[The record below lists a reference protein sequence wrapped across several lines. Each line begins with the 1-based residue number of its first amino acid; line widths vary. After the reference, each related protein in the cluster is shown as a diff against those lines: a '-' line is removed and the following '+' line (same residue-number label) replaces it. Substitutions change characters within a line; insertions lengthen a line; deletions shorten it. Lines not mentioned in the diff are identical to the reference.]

1 VQAVYA
7 HAPDVPSRYAE
18 AAPEI
23 RRWAAGV
30 DRIFAESAAETGGVR
45 HVRWVTGTACVLDIV
60 HLTMAATTDDDTYEA
75 TVNAL
80 AAQGHARSDRK
91 YLVWT
96 DAGLYCGIADF
107 VDDDT
112 AAARNANNSGP
123 SYARI
128 DRGCWGL
135 TNAVEAHE
143 LMHTL
148 GGVQYSAPHSS
159 GSGHCLDENDRMCY
173 QDSIYVSTTSRCDA
187 SHERLFDCGHDD
199 YFSTSPPTGSY
210 LSTKW
215 NAANSG
221 FLATAEPGATTTT
234 TKPRQGRK
242 G

>member
-1 VQAVYA
+1 VSLTRDGLSETATDPIGTEGGGAVPCYGDGTSGKRVQAVYA
-7 HAPDVPSRYAE
+7 HAPDVPSRFAE

-80 AAQGHARSDRK
+80 AAQAHARTDRK
-91 YLVWT
+91 YLVWV

-159 GSGHCLDENDRMCY
+159 RHPGATPPTSACSTAGTT
-173 QDSIYVSTTSRCDA
+173 TTSRRA
-187 SHERLFDCGHDD
+187 HRR
-199 YFSTSPPTGSY
+199 
-210 LSTKW
+210 
-215 NAANSG
+215 AA
-221 FLATAEPGATTTT
+221 T
-234 TKPRQGRK
+234 
-242 G
+242 